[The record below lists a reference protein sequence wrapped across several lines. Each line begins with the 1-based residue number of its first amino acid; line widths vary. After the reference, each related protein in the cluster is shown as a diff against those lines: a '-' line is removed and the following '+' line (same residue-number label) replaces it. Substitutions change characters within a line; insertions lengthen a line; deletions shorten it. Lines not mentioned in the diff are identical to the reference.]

1 MKPVVGDDSGV
12 ARRQAAEGNGARI
25 AALAIAGA
33 FLLLILAF
41 VTMAFIDRDEARLNP
56 IGPVATGAG
65 SERGGVVFAG
75 AAGTWE
81 LRGQV
86 GIDAQRNVRVAFDLV
101 SPTGQPAPASLVPT
115 IAFDRPDSEMT
126 PLAATASREAPGSYV
141 ATAPLPAD
149 GQWRLRIG
157 LPEIAA
163 VLVFDVAE

>member
-1 MKPVVGDDSGV
+1 MAGDDSGV
-12 ARRQAAEGNGARI
+12 TRRQVAESNGARI

-41 VTMAFIDRDEARLNP
+41 VTMAFIDRDEARLDP
-56 IGPVATGAG
+56 IGPVAPGAG
-65 SERGGVVFAG
+65 AERGGVVFSG

-86 GIDAQRNVRVAFDLV
+86 AIDGQRRVHVAFDLV

-115 IAFDRPDSEMT
+115 VAFDRPDSET
-126 PLAATASREAPGSYV
+126 APLSAIASREAPGSYV
-141 ATAPLPAD
+141 ATASLPTD

-157 LPEIAA
+157 LPDIAA
-163 VLVFDVAE
+163 VLLFDVTQ

>member
-1 MKPVVGDDSGV
+1 VKPVAVDESGV
-12 ARRQAAEGNGARI
+12 ARRRAAENNGARI
-25 AALAIAGA
+25 AALAIGGA

-41 VTMAFIDRDEARLNP
+41 VTMAFIVRDEARLNP
-56 IGPVATGAG
+56 IGPVAPGAG
-65 SERGGVVFAG
+65 SERGGVVFSG

-86 GIDAQRNVRVAFDLV
+86 AIDAQRSVHVAFDLV

-115 IAFDRPDSEMT
+115 IAFEQPDRETT
-126 PLAATASREAPGSYV
+126 PLTATASREAPGSYV